1 MLWNQKNLK
10 KSQDI
15 LLNFFMHE
23 YQQANTEIIGLFI
36 IFHLYKSIFGIYT
49 LYIDTDY
56 HNRIQHIGIIISPNK
71 KSPNWEIF
79 TIFQIM
85 EEDWLYFS
93 NRSQ

>member
-1 MLWNQKNLK
+1 
-10 KSQDI
+10 
-15 LLNFFMHE
+15 MHE

-56 HNRIQHIGIIISPNK
+56 HNRILYIDTDYHNRIKHIGIIISPNK